1 MVDEVHRFDVYLV
14 SLDPTQGAEIR
25 KTRPCAVVSPDELNR
40 NLRTVIVAPMTTT
53 RRTYPTRV
61 DVTFQGKSGQIALD
75 QMRTIDKSRLVR
87 RLGRLPEPRAREV
100 SSVLV
105 EMFSYD

>member
-25 KTRPCAVVSPDELNR
+25 KTRPCAVVSPDEINR
-40 NLRTVIVAPMTTT
+40 YLRTVIVAPMTTT
-53 RRTYPTRV
+53 KRPYPTRV
-61 DVTFQGKSGQIALD
+61 DITFQSKAGQIALD

-87 RLGRLPEPRAREV
+87 RLGRLPDPRAREV
-100 SSVLV
+100 SGVLV

>member
-1 MVDEVHRFDVYLV
+1 MVDEVHRFDVHLV
-14 SLDPTQGAEIR
+14 SLDPTPGAEIR